1 MSTPHADHRL
11 DELERAF
18 ERATAV
24 TGALTRRIQIA
35 DRCVELCFAGPVL
48 HSQLTPAFAHL
59 PIGHGAPALTLCVAD
74 AKSTGITPELQADAE
89 SADQGRR
96 RVAEELAPRCIYV
109 PETGALYAMDGSTRR
124 GFFWAKSES
133 ALLPSDIAAPLRL
146 LLAWWAA
153 ALGAQ
158 LAHGAVV
165 GLPDVGILLTG
176 RGGSG
181 KSTSALSCMQ
191 RGLHTLG
198 DDYVWIELG
207 TSPIAFSLYSTA
219 KIDRTALE
227 THFSSLKVH
236 AGALDCNKA
245 ILFLAHAPAVRFV
258 SRLPLC
264 AVAAQ
269 RISGRASPRI
279 RTASPIEVLT
289 ALAPASLFQ
298 LPGSAPSALARLA
311 RLVRDVRS
319 LVFDAGTDYIANAAA
334 IAELLS
340 RCPDPPMA
348 EPHALALG

>member
-1 MSTPHADHRL
+1 MATSRADRRL

-18 ERATAV
+18 EHATAV
-24 TGALTRRIQIA
+24 AGALTHRILIA

-48 HSQLTPAFAHL
+48 HSRLTPAFAHL
-59 PIGHGAPALTLCVAD
+59 PIGHGAPELTLC
-74 AKSTGITPELQADAE
+74 IADAE
-89 SADQGRR
+89 STGMAPELRAGAGSADQGRR
-96 RVAEELAPRCIYV
+96 LVAEELAPRCICV
-109 PETGALYAMDGSTRR
+109 PETGALYAMDGASRR
-124 GFFWAKSES
+124 GFFLAKSES

-158 LAHGAVV
+158 LTHGAVV
-165 GLPDVGILLTG
+165 GLPGEGVLLTG

-198 DDYVWIELG
+198 DDYVWIEFG
-207 TSPIAFSLYSTA
+207 TSPLAFSLYSTA

-227 THFSSLKVH
+227 THFVDLKEY
-236 AGALDCNKA
+236 ARALDRNKA
-245 ILFLAHAPAVRFV
+245 ILFLAHAPAVRFA

-269 RISGRASPRI
+269 RISGRASPRVRI
-279 RTASPIEVLT
+279 ASPIEVLT

-340 RCPDPPMA
+340 RCPDQPMA